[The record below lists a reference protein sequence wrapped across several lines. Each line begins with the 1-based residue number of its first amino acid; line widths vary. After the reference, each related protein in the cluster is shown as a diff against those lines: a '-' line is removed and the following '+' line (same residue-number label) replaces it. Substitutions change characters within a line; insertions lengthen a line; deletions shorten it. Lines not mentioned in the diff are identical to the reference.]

1 MIRWHKTR
9 PGRACWLALLVLWGG
24 ARSAPADFSTLSAV
38 MQRSLAWLTP
48 VPFDYAA
55 SADVLQRMDPVLQTM
70 LRLVARDDVLVV
82 MRKDGAYTVF
92 LVAGNNTLVPLLAP
106 MAEQPARFAQLRA
119 KHQRVWVMLVDPR
132 GDWQMQ
138 PPELFAPQLA
148 AEYVTIPLTFPVYCS
163 IKEGVKGTTNY
174 FIAQAALLEQV
185 RRVSEAGLSPKF
197 YMELGQIYRRYGD
210 VTNALQT
217 YESGALRFP
226 DDPYL
231 QRRTAELYFSDYH
244 DYARAIDFN
253 KKANM
258 VHLSTFGI
266 PMYEALFNSAMAYE
280 RRGEPAKAKVQ
291 YQDILALLNESPDP
305 LWESRTRRYFG
316 GLLLAIGHT
325 NEALLHFQLDT
336 RATVQSPAYSFNMV
350 LDLSAATRQPQL
362 YADTARMYFY
372 MCGTNDARALV
383 RYAEVV
389 HAARVTAETRAVV
402 TTAKQWMTRNPA
414 LSTQLRG
421 TPAWWRS
428 WTNIAIQT
436 GLSPIP

>member
-1 MIRWHKTR
+1 MVKWHKAQS
-9 PGRACWLALLVLWGG
+9 GRTCWLALLLW
-24 ARSAPADFSTLSAV
+24 SATLAASANPSTLSTAI
-38 MQRSLAWLTP
+38 LAWLAP

-55 SADVLQRMDPVLQTM
+55 STDVLQRMDPVLQIM
-70 LRLVARDDVLVV
+70 LRLVGRDDLLVL

-92 LVAGNNTLVPLLAP
+92 LVAGSNTLVPLLAP
-106 MAEQPARFAQLRA
+106 LTAQPARFAQLHM

-132 GDWQMQ
+132 GNWQMQ
-138 PPELFAPQLA
+138 PPAMFAPQLA

-163 IKEGVKGTTNY
+163 IKNRIKGTTNY
-174 FIAQAALLEQV
+174 YMAQAALLEQV
-185 RRVSEAGLSPKF
+185 RRVSETELSPKF

-210 VTNALQT
+210 STNALQT
-217 YESGALRFP
+217 YERGATRFP

-231 QRRTAELYFSDYH
+231 QRRTAELYFNDYH
-244 DYARAIDFN
+244 DYVRAIDFN

-258 VHLSTFGI
+258 VHLRAFGT
-266 PMYEALFNSAMAYE
+266 PMYEALFNTAMAYE
-280 RRGEPAKAKVQ
+280 RLGDPAKATVQ

-316 GLLLAIGHT
+316 GLLLGIGRT

-336 RATVQSPAYSFNMV
+336 RANVLPPAYSFNMV
-350 LDLSAATRQPQL
+350 LDLSAATQQPQL
-362 YADTARMYFY
+362 YADTARAYFNA
-372 MCGTNDARALV
+372 CGTNDARALV

-389 HAARVTAETRAVV
+389 YAARVTEATRAVI

-414 LSTQLRG
+414 LSAQLRG

-436 GLSPIP
+436 GLAPTP